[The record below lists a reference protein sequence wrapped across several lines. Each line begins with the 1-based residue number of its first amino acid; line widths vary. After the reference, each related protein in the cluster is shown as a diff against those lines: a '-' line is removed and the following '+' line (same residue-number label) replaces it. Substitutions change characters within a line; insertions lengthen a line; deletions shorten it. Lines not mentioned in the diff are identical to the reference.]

1 MSQFH
6 QPTSTYTA
14 HCEGWWEHAH
24 HGRQPMVDLTLQF
37 SGEEIFG
44 NGRDMVG
51 LFTLRGTLN
60 ALGEVALV
68 KQYLGWHSVQYLGC
82 YDGEGV
88 LAGEW
93 RIFLDHGRWAIKIKS
108 AGPK

>member
-1 MSQFH
+1 MSQFS
-6 QPTSTYTA
+6 QSGDSYTA
-14 HCEGWWEHAH
+14 QCEGWWEQGWF
-24 HGRQPMVDLTLQF
+24 GRQPMLDLTLEF
-37 SGEEIFG
+37 RGEEVSG

-60 ALGEVALV
+60 ASGEVALV
-68 KQYLGWHSVQYLGC
+68 KQYLGKHSVNYVGR

-93 RIFLDHGRWAIKIKS
+93 RLFMSRGRWAIKINS
-108 AGPK
+108 VATA